1 MNSNLFI
8 TASHWP
14 IEEMTGY
21 KPKTTFWLDFT
32 IADHFGPDA
41 VKDTFNRAFEEWK
54 TDHVYL
60 TELVMVLNWKIWQ
73 HYEHNDELAKLYND
87 LWAAADAWAVEN
99 LTGDE
104 LAYFYNTTD

>member
-1 MNSNLFI
+1 MNSNFL
-8 TASHWP
+8 TLTHWP

-32 IADHFGPDA
+32 IADNFGADA
-41 VKDTFNRAFEEWK
+41 VKDTYNRAFEEWK

-73 HYEHNDELAKLYND
+73 HYEHNDELAEVYND
-87 LWAAADAWAVEN
+87 LWATADAWAVEN
-99 LTGDE
+99 LTGAE
-104 LAYFYNTTD
+104 LDYFYTTTD

>member
-1 MNSNLFI
+1 MNSNLF
-8 TASHWP
+8 THWP

-21 KPKTTFWLDFT
+21 KPQTTFWQDFT
-32 IADHFGPDA
+32 IADAFGIDA

-54 TDHVYL
+54 SNHVYL
-60 TELVMVLNWKIWQ
+60 TELVLVLNWKIWQ
-73 HYEHNDELAKLYND
+73 HYESNEPLSRVYND

-104 LAYFYNTTD
+104 LAYFYRTTD

>member
-1 MNSNLFI
+1 MNSTFL
-8 TASHWP
+8 TRSHWP
-14 IEEMTGY
+14 IEELTGY

-32 IADHFGPDA
+32 IADNFGVDA
-41 VKDTFNRAFEEWK
+41 VKDTYNRAFEEWK

-73 HYEHNDELAKLYND
+73 HYETNEQLANVYND
-87 LWAAADAWAVEN
+87 LWETADAWARDN
-99 LTGDE
+99 LNGEE